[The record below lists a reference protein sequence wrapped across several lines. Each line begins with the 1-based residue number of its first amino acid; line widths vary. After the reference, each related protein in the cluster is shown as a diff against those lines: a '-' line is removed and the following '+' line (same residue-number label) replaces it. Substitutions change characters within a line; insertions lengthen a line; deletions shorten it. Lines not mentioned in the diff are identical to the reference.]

1 MPINEAGHGARQ
13 VTGIRAVS
21 LHVVEE
27 MLYDTD
33 GNHVA
38 YHRGKSGGEGGQSDS
53 DILSVMREL

>member
-1 MPINEAGHGARQ
+1 MPVNEAGHRAGQ

-38 YHRGKSGGEGGQSDS
+38 YPRGKSGQSDS
-53 DILSVMREL
+53 DSLSVMREL